1 MENLPIIPS
10 NLLDALDKLY
20 PNRHPDLSCPER
32 EVWFKA
38 GQRSV
43 IDFLIMVKKE
53 QEKTI
58 LDTDDVPIL
67 P

>member
-20 PNRHPDLSCPER
+20 PDRYPDLSCPER

-53 QEKTI
+53 QENTI
-58 LDTDDVPIL
+58 LDNDDVPV
-67 P
+67 